1 MLAKK
6 KKITKKQLKEDTL
19 VTFYYKAVK
28 YFDNNMKP
36 ILIVAGSVAVL
47 AILVYLYMVKTN
59 SDNDKASIE
68 LARVVSL
75 YEAGSYQ
82 EAVDGKKGTNIVGFK
97 QIVDSYGSTE
107 YGEIA
112 KVYLANSYF
121 YLGKVEQA
129 YEFYNDYSGDN
140 DLYKA
145 AAKAGIAGYYE
156 FKKEY
161 EKAAGSFKDAAFVS
175 KENPSNA
182 QYLLGATINYLKVN
196 KKAEAKE
203 LIETIKEEYKTSD
216 VMREIERY
224 AVLVK
229 E

>member
-28 YFDNNMKP
+28 YFDDNMKP

-47 AILVYLYMVKTN
+47 AILVYLYMVKTS
-59 SDNDKASIE
+59 SDNNKASIE

-75 YEAGSYQ
+75 YETGAYQ
-82 EAVDGKKGTNIVGFK
+82 EAIDGKKGTSIVGFK

-121 YLGKVEQA
+121 YLGKIEQA
-129 YEFYNDYSGDN
+129 YEFYNDYSGSDV
-140 DLYKA
+140 LYKG

-161 EKAAGSFKDAAFVS
+161 EKAAENYKDAAFIS
-175 KENPSNA
+175 KENPSNP
-182 QYLLGATINYLKVN
+182 QYLLEASINYLKVN